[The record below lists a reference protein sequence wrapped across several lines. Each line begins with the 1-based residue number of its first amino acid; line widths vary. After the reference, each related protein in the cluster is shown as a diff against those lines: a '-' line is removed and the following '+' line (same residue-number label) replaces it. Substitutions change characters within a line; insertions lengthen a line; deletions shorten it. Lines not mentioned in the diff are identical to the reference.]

1 MAANDVNQYVIRAEG
16 EVRNTVVA
24 DIRERGVYFG
34 FDDQGD
40 FMNERGQGSP
50 GCSLV
55 LGLREMPHCKKESVK
70 EWPVHV
76 WRRAIGPI
84 CPQSREC

>member
-1 MAANDVNQYVIRAEG
+1 MLVLISGCSLISCLYKMAANDVNQYVIRAEG

-40 FMNERGQGSP
+40 FMNER
-50 GCSLV
+50 LH
-55 LGLREMPHCKKESVK
+55 E
-70 EWPVHV
+70 
-76 WRRAIGPI
+76 
-84 CPQSREC
+84 